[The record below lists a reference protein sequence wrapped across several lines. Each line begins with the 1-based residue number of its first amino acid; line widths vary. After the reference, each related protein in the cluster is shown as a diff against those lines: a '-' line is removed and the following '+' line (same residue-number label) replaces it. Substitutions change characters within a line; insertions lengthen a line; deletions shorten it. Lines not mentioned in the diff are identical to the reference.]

1 MAMVLGL
8 KWVQTYKSPVV
19 QHATVVH
26 SSLGY
31 KNVTSK
37 QHPVHNVA
45 SEIINAW
52 ILVSGVFTAR
62 SLS

>member
-1 MAMVLGL
+1 MMSGL
-8 KWVQTYKSPVV
+8 KNVQMYKSPVV

-31 KNVTSK
+31 KIVTSK
-37 QHPVHNVA
+37 RRPLHNVA
-45 SEIINAW
+45 SKIRNAW
-52 ILVSGVFTAR
+52 VLVSGVSTVR

>member
-1 MAMVLGL
+1 MADL
-8 KWVQTYKSPVV
+8 KDVQTYKSPVV

-37 QHPVHNVA
+37 QRPLHNVA
-45 SEIINAW
+45 SKIRNACV
-52 ILVSGVFTAR
+52 LVSGVSPVR